1 MVHSPCPG
9 VSSAAEKLDVGGL
22 SVLQIIKRR
31 LQPAS
36 SISRLSDKV
45 NYDSKLYIIVLPV
58 PSVQSDV
65 PFNVII
71 SVGPQTNRVAGLV
84 DALD

>member
-1 MVHSPCPG
+1 MVHPPRPG

-22 SVLQIIKRR
+22 SVLQIVKRR

-45 NYDSKLYIIVLPV
+45 NYDSKL
-58 PSVQSDV
+58 
-65 PFNVII
+65 
-71 SVGPQTNRVAGLV
+71 
-84 DALD
+84 